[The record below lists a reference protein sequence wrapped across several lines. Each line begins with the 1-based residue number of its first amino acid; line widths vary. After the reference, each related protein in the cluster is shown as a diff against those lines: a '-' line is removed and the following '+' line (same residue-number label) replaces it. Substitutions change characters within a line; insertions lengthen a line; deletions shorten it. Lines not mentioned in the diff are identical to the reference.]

1 MCLWVAGHSSVE
13 TIRDQLQ
20 RAIAAAGTPS
30 EILAGEE
37 VRSIG
42 DRSTQLA
49 SQERCRAGPSCDR
62 RVGFRPESLG
72 RVSAATLQMS
82 GRYSGCRW
90 DQVLVPHVR
99 RLPHSRS
106 APFPAPQRARSALP
120 NPGQALPACR
130 RACSVAPRTPTV
142 TSSGSFSPGDL
153 KGSSGSRPR
162 SWRGVRLSRDRK
174 EAPHDRFHVRV
185 DGDR

>member
-1 MCLWVAGHSSVE
+1 MGLWVAGHSSVE

-49 SQERCRAGPSCDR
+49 SQERVPAGPSCDR

-106 APFPAPQRARSALP
+106 APIPRSTACSECAPESRPSVAGL
-120 NPGQALPACR
+120 R
-130 RACSVAPRTPTV
+130 RACSVAPRMPTV

-153 KGSSGSRPR
+153 KGSSDSRPR
-162 SWRGVRLSRDRK
+162 SWRGVRLSRERK
-174 EAPHDRFHVRV
+174 EAPYD
-185 DGDR
+185 